1 MKMVEDSTAVGV
13 VLTVI
18 ALTCCHSLPHE
29 RGQRKCFTSFDNFDE
44 CWEEIEELCLTEEG
58 EFERCVE
65 ESEEEEIVLYKQSRH
80 CYAS

>member
-1 MKMVEDSTAVGV
+1 MVEDSTAVGV

-18 ALTCCHSLPHE
+18 ALTCHSLPHE
-29 RGQRKCFTSFDNFDE
+29 RGQRKCFTGFDNFDE

-58 EFERCVE
+58 EFEQCVK